1 MVAVNALDDAFGHV
15 YKAFQLGGGA
25 LQGREVAE
33 LIDCL
38 TIRGMS
44 LGEMGR
50 WERKE
55 GKNHKTSV
63 SLSLP
68 ISHISWT
75 LLVSE
80 PDSHMWRV

>member
-44 LGEMGR
+44 LGEMG
-50 WERKE
+50 EEGGKE
-55 GKNHKTSV
+55 SQNVRQFKFTNITY
-63 SLSLP
+63 
-68 ISHISWT
+68 
-75 LLVSE
+75 
-80 PDSHMWRV
+80 